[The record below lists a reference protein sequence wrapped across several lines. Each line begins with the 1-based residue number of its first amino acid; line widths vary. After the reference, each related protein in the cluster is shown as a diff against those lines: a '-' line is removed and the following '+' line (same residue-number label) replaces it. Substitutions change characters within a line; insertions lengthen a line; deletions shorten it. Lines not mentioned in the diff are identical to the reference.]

1 MSICTKSRIFS
12 AACRV
17 TDVNSTPQS
26 QRPLSSRTSTIL
38 P

>member
-12 AACRV
+12 LAWRV
-17 TDVNSTPQS
+17 TEVNSTPQN
-26 QRPLSSRTSTIL
+26 QRPLSSRTSTMR